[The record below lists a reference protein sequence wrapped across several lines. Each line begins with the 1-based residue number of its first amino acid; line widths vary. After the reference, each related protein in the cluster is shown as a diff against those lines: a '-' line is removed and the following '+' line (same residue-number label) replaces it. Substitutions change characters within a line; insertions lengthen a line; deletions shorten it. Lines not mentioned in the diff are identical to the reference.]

1 MVRTAGP
8 CVSFGAARLE
18 RGNTQSC
25 ECEREYACWRLEA
38 ARLVRQALRQV
49 GPLEGDA
56 TEAGRE
62 IVKVT
67 RLVLPR
73 AKSGQ
78 VTSQAKPNQVESSQI
93 NAMHTHVHACTRM
106 YTHAHA
112 CTRMHTH
119 AHVCTPAHVH
129 MHTYT
134 RMHACT
140 HAVHMQYTCTHLPA
154 GGHPQHVP
162 LLLVALECT
171 REAAPHSA

>member
-119 AHVCTPAHVH
+119 AHAC
-129 MHTYT
+129 T
-134 RMHACT
+134 RMHACSRT
-140 HAVHMQYTCTHLPA
+140 HAHVHTHARMHACSTYAVHMHTPASRRAPTARPPPA
-154 GGHPQHVP
+154 GRTGVY
-162 LLLVALECT
+162 
-171 REAAPHSA
+171 S